1 MLDSGLQFGSQGRRE
16 GPRESAVRNLA
27 MDGVDLEYREEC
39 TNRVEY
45 SIKQSQIGQRS
56 IVSSR

>member
-1 MLDSGLQFGSQGRRE
+1 
-16 GPRESAVRNLA
+16 
-27 MDGVDLEYREEC
+27 MDVVDLEYREEC